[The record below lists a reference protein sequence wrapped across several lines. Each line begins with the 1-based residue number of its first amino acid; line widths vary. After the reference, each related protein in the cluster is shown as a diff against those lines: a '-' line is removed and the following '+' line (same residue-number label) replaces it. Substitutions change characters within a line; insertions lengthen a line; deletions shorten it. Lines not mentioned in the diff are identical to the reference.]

1 MQVLLGLQSN
11 ALKFTDKGKVE
22 TIIKKVKNEN
32 DEEFLRVS
40 VVDTG
45 IGIAQE
51 DQNKLFKLF
60 GFVQDQ
66 KQVNVSGIGLGLVI
80 SKQIVEQFNGEIT
93 FTSIKNVGSQF
104 NFTFKLE
111 RLDVLDNIK
120 APENPYM
127 N

>member
-1 MQVLLGLQSN
+1 MINCDEHRIMQVLLGLQSN

-80 SKQIVEQFNGEIT
+80 SK
-93 FTSIKNVGSQF
+93 
-104 NFTFKLE
+104 
-111 RLDVLDNIK
+111 
-120 APENPYM
+120 
-127 N
+127 